1 MNNVPR
7 HNVPRHNVPRHN
19 VPRPNVPRIRNFG
32 YGVVAVLLALSA
44 QLRLHDDDYGMAAT
58 LYLGAML
65 LFLYVAQ
72 RSQGQIS
79 AQADAF
85 ALDVHRGR
93 SWWWWRMLPL
103 AVGIGVAVVAIRQ
116 FQANIDLPTLTTW
129 HLYAVSLGLC
139 LLSALLLDWGVTRKN
154 DDVRL
159 TLDQSSTAPRAT
171 RLINRPSFACRFSP
185 LLILCLILAIAA
197 FMRLWH
203 FASLPFGVW
212 YDEAENALQTMQ
224 FLDKPGVWP
233 IIGGSIRPPAH
244 YLFLIAL
251 AFHSFGVSV
260 YAVRAVSV
268 VLGLL
273 MVVAGYLIGR
283 ELFGRAMGFVL
294 AFLLAVS
301 HWAVNVSR
309 FGMYNVSTPLFA
321 LLTMGFLLRGIRRSR
336 YVDFALAGLS
346 FGLGFCI
353 YAAFQ
358 LFIGVILLFLAAAL
372 IFERGFWRRHW
383 SGLLLMLVVAL
394 MVAAPMLLYAREK
407 PEIYFARTKE
417 TSLFA
422 EKSPTERWPAL
433 IENVRKH
440 LLMYNYRG
448 DPNGRHNL
456 PGEPMLDPMSAA
468 LMVLG
473 LGLAL
478 WRWRQPRYLLL
489 PIWLGV
495 MLLGGILSLDFEAPQ
510 SLRAI
515 GTLPVAY
522 LLAVIP
528 LHELWKMWRRDG
540 GRYYP
545 NFVLAPLLVLLLG
558 IGYNNFY
565 FYFYRQAVD
574 FAVWNA
580 YSTPETI
587 TAKLLAG
594 FDDQTEAY
602 VISYFEG
609 HPSLKFLAREARPYH
624 RLETTDHLP
633 LPWPPAKKV
642 ALILNADS
650 HALFDEAKR
659 FYPNATFQEIQPP
672 FGGPTVVY
680 YALLQPEDITNVQG
694 LIGKY
699 YANAQWQG
707 EPAQVHQAATLS
719 FDWQTNPPLASPFS
733 VEWEGVLNVA
743 TYGPHQFFIQAP
755 GYAELYIGE
764 QRVLTGTGELSGG
777 LILAQGNHSLRVRA
791 VGAPG
796 PFSLAWRPPT
806 HEPEVIPAAALYVP
820 PITSNGLLGTYYPNK
835 QWRGPATFT
844 RIDSQLTLYFHVTP
858 LPRPYTVEWT
868 GKIAIPQSGNY
879 HFGLESIDQST
890 LFIDN
895 QAVTTGRLPNVY
907 QENALDLAK
916 GLHDIRVRFSDS
928 TDHTHINLY
937 WTPPGGAQQII
948 PAAVLFPPQDNYERV
963 QLPDLATL
971 SFNPSAPSA
980 PTQAQVIL
988 PGLNQ
993 LVQQN
998 LQQPHGIAAGPDGRI
1013 YVADTGNQRVLILSP
1028 TGEILKEIAGGSEPF
1043 VEPFDVAVDAQGR
1056 FYVLDATLGRL
1067 TVFDADGNNQR
1078 EIPAEKSR
1086 LEHARGLGI
1095 DRTGRLWI
1103 ANTPGG
1109 NVVALDE
1116 KGAVLIN
1123 IPVWPGDN
1131 AQPVDVTVGNDDTIF
1146 VTDSGLHKLISFGPD
1161 QRRLLAWDIPVANS
1175 MDGSHI
1181 VTGADGFIYMTE
1193 PEKSQVVKLTAHGA
1207 RVGSWPLT
1215 GENGA
1220 FVKPLGVA
1228 VDPTGR
1234 IWYTDVAG
1242 GNVFVIEPGK

>member
-7 HNVPRHNVPRHN
+7 GS
-19 VPRPNVPRIRNFG
+19 VPRIRNFG
-32 YGVVAVLLALSA
+32 YGVVAVLLAFMA
-44 QLRLHDDDYGMAAT
+44 QARLQNDAYEMAAV
-58 LYLGAML
+58 LYLGALL
-65 LFLYVAQ
+65 LFLYAAQ
-72 RSQGQIS
+72 RSLPPARERPGLLVPDLLVPDLPVIV
-79 AQADAF
+79 AR
-85 ALDVHRGR
+85 HKR
-93 SWWWWRMLPL
+93 SWWWRLLPVAL
-103 AVGIGVAVVAIRQ
+103 GIGIAVIAVRQ

-129 HLYAVSLGLC
+129 RLYTVSIGLC
-139 LLSALLLDWGVTRKN
+139 LVGALLLDWGVTKKS

-159 TLDQSSTAPRAT
+159 TLDDLSHTPVAARRLSSATTAF
-171 RLINRPSFACRFSP
+171 RLSS
-185 LLILCLILAIAA
+185 LLILALIVAIAA

-212 YDEAENALQTMQ
+212 YDEAENALQTML
-224 FLDKPGVWP
+224 FLAKPGAWP

-251 AFHSFGVSV
+251 AFRSFGVSV

-268 VLGLL
+268 GLGLL

-321 LLTMGFLLRGIRRSR
+321 LLTMGFLLRGIRRRR
-336 YVDFALAGLS
+336 YMDFALAGLS

-358 LFIGVILLFLAAAL
+358 LFVGVILLFLVAL
-372 IFERGFWRRHW
+372 TIFEKGFWRRHW

-394 MVAAPMLLYAREK
+394 LVAAPMLLYARAK

-422 EKSPTERWPAL
+422 GKQPAERWPAL
-433 IENVRKH
+433 VENVRKH

-468 LMVLG
+468 LMILG

-522 LLAVIP
+522 LLAIIP
-528 LHELWKMWRRDG
+528 LHELWQMWRREG
-540 GRYYP
+540 GRSYP
-545 NFVLAPLLVLLLG
+545 NFVMAPLLLLLFG

-565 FYFYRQAVD
+565 FYFYRQAID

-609 HPSLKFLAREARPYH
+609 HPSLQFLARNAHPYH

-633 LPWPPAKKV
+633 LPWPPAKKI

-672 FGGPTVVY
+672 FAGPTVVY
-680 YALLQPEDITNVQG
+680 YALLKPEDITSVQG
-694 LIGKY
+694 LVGKY

-707 EPAQVHQAATLS
+707 EPTQVQQDTTLS
-719 FDWQTNPPLASPFS
+719 FDWQAHAPLPAPFS
-733 VEWEGVLNVA
+733 VEWEGVLNAA
-743 TYGPHQFFIQAP
+743 TYGPHQFFLQAP
-755 GYAELYIGE
+755 GHAELYIGE
-764 QRVLTGTGELSGG
+764 QRVLTGTGELTGG
-777 LILAQGNHSLRVRA
+777 LVLAQGNHNLRVRA
-791 VGAPG
+791 VGVPG

-806 HEPEVIPAAALYVP
+806 HEPEVIPATALYVP
-820 PITSNGLLGTYYPNK
+820 PVTSNGLLGAYYANN
-835 QWRGPATFT
+835 QWQGAPAFT
-844 RIDSQLTLYFHVTP
+844 RIDPLLNLYFHVTP

-868 GKIAIPQSGNY
+868 GKIAIPQPGNY
-879 HFGLESIDQST
+879 YFGLESIDQST

-907 QENALDLAK
+907 QENAL
-916 GLHDIRVRFSDS
+916 GT
-928 TDHTHINLY
+928 TDH
-937 WTPPGGAQQII
+937 PFGGAF
-948 PAAVLFPPQDNYERV
+948 PATR
-963 QLPDLATL
+963 QL
-971 SFNPSAPSA
+971 
-980 PTQAQVIL
+980 
-988 PGLNQ
+988 
-993 LVQQN
+993 
-998 LQQPHGIAAGPDGRI
+998 
-1013 YVADTGNQRVLILSP
+1013 
-1028 TGEILKEIAGGSEPF
+1028 
-1043 VEPFDVAVDAQGR
+1043 
-1056 FYVLDATLGRL
+1056 
-1067 TVFDADGNNQR
+1067 
-1078 EIPAEKSR
+1078 
-1086 LEHARGLGI
+1086 
-1095 DRTGRLWI
+1095 
-1103 ANTPGG
+1103 
-1109 NVVALDE
+1109 
-1116 KGAVLIN
+1116 
-1123 IPVWPGDN
+1123 
-1131 AQPVDVTVGNDDTIF
+1131 
-1146 VTDSGLHKLISFGPD
+1146 
-1161 QRRLLAWDIPVANS
+1161 
-1175 MDGSHI
+1175 
-1181 VTGADGFIYMTE
+1181 
-1193 PEKSQVVKLTAHGA
+1193 
-1207 RVGSWPLT
+1207 
-1215 GENGA
+1215 
-1220 FVKPLGVA
+1220 
-1228 VDPTGR
+1228 
-1234 IWYTDVAG
+1234 
-1242 GNVFVIEPGK
+1242 